1 MHHGGVHAYVHTHT
15 NSLKVLFKI
24 GRPPGLLGVGE
35 IFEMWEPNGVLL
47 EIGTNGLNL
56 HVQTLK
62 VLVPNWFL
70 VYQ

>member
-47 EIGTNGLNL
+47 EIGTNACA
-56 HVQTLK
+56 QTLK
-62 VLVPNWFL
+62 VFVPIWFL
-70 VYQ
+70 IDQ